1 MEGSVKKTTSQ
12 SDFKCWRLVVLEFG
26 GDGEHRA
33 VLILPIGVSK
43 VISCHIATPLPLDGF
58 HGKSENRK
66 RMITRGS
73 SILGNLKW
81 NLQMWL
87 LSSLIL
93 ELCCKDQQ
101 IDDYKTEINIQNQF
115 YGNPSHHPKRQQN
128 ETKELPVL
136 FRVEA
141 IAQRIQITKVDY
153 RLYQDQSNKFNSLS
167 FFMFFQG
174 LKKNIH

>member
-1 MEGSVKKTTSQ
+1 
-12 SDFKCWRLVVLEFG
+12 
-26 GDGEHRA
+26 
-33 VLILPIGVSK
+33 
-43 VISCHIATPLPLDGF
+43 
-58 HGKSENRK
+58 
-66 RMITRGS
+66 
-73 SILGNLKW
+73 
-81 NLQMWL
+81 
-87 LSSLIL
+87 LIL
-93 ELCCKDQQ
+93 ELCCKDKQ
-101 IDDYKTEINIQNQF
+101 IDDYKTEINIQNQL

-153 RLYQDQSNKFNSLS
+153 KLYQDQSNNFNSLS